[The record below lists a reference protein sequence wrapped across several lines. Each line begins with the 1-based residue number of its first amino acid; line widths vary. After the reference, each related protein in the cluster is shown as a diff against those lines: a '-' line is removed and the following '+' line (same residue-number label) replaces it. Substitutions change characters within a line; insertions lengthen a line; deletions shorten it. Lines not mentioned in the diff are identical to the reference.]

1 MPSADQHHFSLSLSA
16 TSNAGNF
23 VERRGA
29 DLFLGG
35 QELRFASLNAPQLLR
50 GDESGPFEVRDTFA
64 ALAAKDGFGG
74 VPVTRTYT
82 LMIKSKPYV
91 NVGHINGWSEQYRD
105 WLWDDERMK
114 QMDLVLD
121 EAHKAG
127 VKLIIPIIN
136 QDFGDDKNW
145 VGCTTDLTRLRYGL
159 GSNDEAR
166 RINFWKDPTM
176 IEAFKVIIDRL
187 ADRVNTINGRRY
199 KDEPCILAWETGN
212 ELTAGKLD
220 NWKELPAP
228 ASWTLTIAKHL
239 KSRAPRNLV
248 MDGSFAR
255 YMDPDRMFPKEVLD
269 SPDVDILSYHHY
281 GNGEAPRV
289 KKECEVARR
298 HNKAFVSGEYGFFR
312 DQTIYKTF
320 LNDVDAAGG
329 AGSLG
334 WSFRPHSSIGG
345 HKTHSEGQDNIFS
358 YHLPGWPDSSHPE
371 FDDREFQI
379 VRGVRDASFKI
390 NGQARPSRFPI
401 PSAPGKPWRTKT
413 PSGAPAIAFQG
424 AAWAD
429 RYLVTVR
436 GPNGERSKVAKD
448 HTKENSFAVEIGKEI
463 QAVGGKDV
471 RVSVRAISVD
481 GVEGGQSEVF
491 AF

>member
-1 MPSADQHHFSLSLSA
+1 MPSADQHHFSLSTSA

-35 QELRFASLNAPQLLR
+35 QKLRFASLNAPQLLR

-91 NVGHINGWSEQYRD
+91 EKGHIIGWSNQHRD
-105 WLWDDERMK
+105 WLWDEERMK

-159 GSNDEAR
+159 DSNAKAR
-166 RINFWKDPTM
+166 RINFWKDTTM
-176 IEAFKVIIDRL
+176 IESFKVIIDRL
-187 ADRVNTINGRRY
+187 ANRVNTINGRRY

-212 ELTAGKLD
+212 ELTAGDK
-220 NWKELPAP
+220 LPAP
-228 ASWTLTIAKHL
+228 ASWTLIMAKHL
-239 KSRAPRNLV
+239 KSRAPRTLV

-255 YMDPDRMFPKEVLD
+255 YADQSNMFPNEVLS

-281 GNGEAPRV
+281 GDGEARRV

-298 HNKAFVSGEYGFFR
+298 HNKVFVSGEYGFFY
-312 DQTIYKTF
+312 QKETYKAF
-320 LNDVDAAGG
+320 LNDVKDAGG

-334 WSFRPHSSIGG
+334 WSFRPHSSSGG
-345 HKTHSEGQDNIFS
+345 HKTHSEGYGNIFS

-379 VRGVRDASFKI
+379 VRDVRDASFKI
-390 NGQARPSRFPI
+390 NGQARPFKFPI
-401 PSAPGKPWRTKT
+401 PPAPGKPWRTKT
-413 PSGAPAIAFQG
+413 ASGAPAIAFQG

-429 RYLVTVR
+429 RYRITVR
-436 GPNGERSKVAKD
+436 GPAGERSKEAKD
-448 HTKENSFAVEIGKEI
+448 HTKEKSLAVDIGKEI
-463 QAVGGKDV
+463 QAVGGQNV
-471 RVSVRAISVD
+471 RVSVRSISVD
-481 GVEGGQSEVF
+481 GVDGGESE
-491 AF
+491 ALAL